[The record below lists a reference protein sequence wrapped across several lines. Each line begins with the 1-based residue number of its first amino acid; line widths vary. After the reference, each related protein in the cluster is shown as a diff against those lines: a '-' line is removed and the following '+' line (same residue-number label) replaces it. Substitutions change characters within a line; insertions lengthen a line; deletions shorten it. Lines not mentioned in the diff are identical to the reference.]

1 MIYLLF
7 RKYLE
12 VNAKKAS
19 CFDKIPSKLVK
30 LAAPLSKTINS
41 SISKGVLPNEAK
53 IALVIK
59 NTRQKFYFKLLA
71 G

>member
-1 MIYLLF
+1 MF

-12 VNAKKAS
+12 VTAKKAS

-30 LAAPLSKTINS
+30 LAAPLSKTINN
-41 SISKGVLPNEAK
+41 SISKGVLPNEAT

-59 NTRQKFYFKLLA
+59 KHKTKILF
-71 G
+71 